1 MIGMFTGLIS
11 FTITFFEELLLNFKI
26 NLTQTNLVGTES
38 NSFHPMAYFV
48 WLVFS
53 LICAGVAGALTIYV
67 APKATGSG
75 IPELMGMLNGVE
87 IPDFL
92 SYKVLFVK
100 VVGVCLAVAATL
112 CIGKEGPLA
121 HIGAMVAVLTIY
133 LPISWMKQF

>member
-38 NSFHPMAYFV
+38 NSFHPIAYFV

>member
-11 FTITFFEELLLNFKI
+11 FTITFFEDLLLNFKI

>member
-11 FTITFFEELLLNFKI
+11 FTIIFFEDLLLNFKI